1 MPVERRGVKALQIWC
16 SRVTATYPGVAVV
29 DMSSSWRDG
38 LAFCA
43 LIHHFRPKLVDFYK
57 LRCEDILHNNT
68 LAFSVAEEHL
78 GIPSLLDPQDMV
90 DSQVPDKFS
99 IITYVS
105 QFYHLLKEEDISCVS
120 PSLARALPRQVP
132 QSSDTDPTD
141 SSSGEISPPPSL
153 ASHSPVLANNRFSP
167 MVPTDKVI
175 QISLG
180 GKTHLKSQEGVTV
193 SGVCEDFSRKIQIF
207 QER

>member
-1 MPVERRGVKALQIWC
+1 M
-16 SRVTATYPGVAVV
+16 TT
-29 DMSSSWRDG
+29 
-38 LAFCA
+38 
-43 LIHHFRPKLVDFYK
+43 
-57 LRCEDILHNNT
+57 
-68 LAFSVAEEHL
+68 
-78 GIPSLLDPQDMV
+78 PQPA
-90 DSQVPDKFS
+90 Q
-99 IITYVS
+99 
-105 QFYHLLKEEDISCVS
+105 EEDISCVS

-180 GKTHLKSQEGVTV
+180 GKTHLKSQEGWRPDPDPDSV
-193 SGVCEDFSRKIQIF
+193 SRYDSSPI
-207 QER
+207 